1 MIFHRRLLWR
11 FIIVCAALGGSARV
25 SRYSLFDK
33 IFFRFFD
40 FLKLERFVFVRF
52 VLICKMKY
60 NRNND
65 SKKIDDESGDEATL
79 ASSME
84 SAYSYG

>member
-11 FIIVCAALGGSARV
+11 FIIVCAALGGLARV
-25 SRYSLFDK
+25 SRYSFFYK